1 MSEYIVRKTDK
12 FDLIL
17 SLNRKIFPC
26 DDLEICDN
34 TVGWIIWHNKTPVGF
49 CTMRMLTHRIAYMD
63 RAGIL
68 EEHRGKGLH
77 KKLLRVRESYARRQ
91 NYKEII
97 TYTVSDN
104 FDSLFTLVRHGYK
117 KYDPEYAYAGRT
129 CHYVIK
135 DL

>member
-1 MSEYIVRKTDK
+1 MSYSVRKTTK
-12 FDLIL
+12 FELIL
-17 SLNRKIFPC
+17 LLNKEIFPC
-26 DDLEICDN
+26 DDLEIDKY
-34 TVGWIIWHNKTPVGF
+34 TTGWVIWKDKKPVGF
-49 CTMRMLTHRIAYMD
+49 CTMRLLDHKIAYMD

-68 EEHRGKGLH
+68 KEHRGKGLH

-91 NYKEII
+91 GYKQMI

-104 FDSLFTLVRHGYK
+104 FDSLFTLVRHGYH
-117 KYDPEYAYAGRT
+117 KYDPEYAYAGKS